1 MSTLDYMMDVVTRFR
16 MVLDAHDRHM
26 KLFDLHAIQVE
37 GWLKGELLHF
47 FDAEKTNG
55 KLHNY
60 WVESPPESR
69 TAPGRKRIDYELEL
83 LNGTIMTKVWIELKH
98 FQIGYQKEAYWIASD
113 YLAGKSSWGICGDV
127 AKLREVVVGDKY
139 ILVLATKNPGRDDWL
154 RGVNKFNEKFSPFH
168 IQSHTDPSNF
178 SATYFL
184 GLLEVTS
191 P

>member
-1 MSTLDYMMDVVTRFR
+1 MSTLDYMMDVVARLR

-26 KLFDLHAIQVE
+26 RLFDLHAIQVE

-60 WVESPPESR
+60 WSESPPEYQTGPSQ
-69 TAPGRKRIDYELEL
+69 KRIDYELEL
-83 LNGTIMTKVWIELKH
+83 LDGTTMTKVWIELKH
-98 FQIGYQKEAYWIASD
+98 FQIGYQKEECWKATD
-113 YLAGKSSWGICGDV
+113 YFVSKSYGIHGDV

-168 IQSHTDPSNF
+168 IQSHKDPSNF
-178 SATYFL
+178 PATYFL
-184 GLLEVTS
+184 GLLEVAS